1 MNLTKRTPF
10 RGDLGKRIELDGN
23 ADEKRAI
30 FRGDLGKRTPFRAD
44 LGKRVPFTVD
54 LGKPAHLGKQNA
66 FREDRSQF
74 NGEPRKFRVNLG
86 KQTTARGERRKVG
99 SHTLFR
105 SRNFRQDLG

>member
-1 MNLTKRTPF
+1 VKITVRNTTTSETLIDEFDKRTPF
-10 RGDLGKRIELDGN
+10 RGDLDKRIELDGN

-66 FREDRSQF
+66 FREAGPNLMESQE
-74 NGEPRKFRVNLG
+74 NSE
-86 KQTTARGERRKVG
+86 
-99 SHTLFR
+99 
-105 SRNFRQDLG
+105 